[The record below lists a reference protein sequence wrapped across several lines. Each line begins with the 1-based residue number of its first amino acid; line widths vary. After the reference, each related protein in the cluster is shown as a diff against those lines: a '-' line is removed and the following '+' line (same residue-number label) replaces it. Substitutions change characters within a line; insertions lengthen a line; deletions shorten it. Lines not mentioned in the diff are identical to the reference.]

1 MTEVDRRPPPVEYAV
16 AVDAYLA
23 AAALTPGSRRVY
35 RIALTT
41 WAWPLVSRD
50 APGYRGAAPVPVL
63 PLATLDEPGA
73 ADRIRAGLAARVAT
87 GSPRTANRELSILR
101 AAVGWWRA
109 QGWLANDATAGM
121 SGLDIGPS
129 DRPALTRAEFAAL
142 LRQRVALREQVFWRL
157 LRDTGAG
164 PARLLALDVT
174 DLDLA
179 VCRGRTR
186 LAGPAVAELRWRAGT
201 GQLLAWLLSGRGA
214 GPVFLTARRAGTDTA
229 PRDRCPVT
237 GRARLSYRRA
247 AELCAAASRSLDPSG
262 RGWTLRQLRPPGRG

>member
-109 QGWLANDATAGM
+109 QGWLA
-121 SGLDIGPS
+121 
-129 DRPALTRAEFAAL
+129 
-142 LRQRVALREQVFWRL
+142 
-157 LRDTGAG
+157 
-164 PARLLALDVT
+164 VT